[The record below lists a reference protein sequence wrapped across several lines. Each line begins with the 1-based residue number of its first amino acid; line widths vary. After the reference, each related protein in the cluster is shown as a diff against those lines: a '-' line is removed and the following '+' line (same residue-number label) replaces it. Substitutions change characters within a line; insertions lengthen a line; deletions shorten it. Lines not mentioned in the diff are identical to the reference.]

1 MGSLKIGS
9 VLFIPLAVLGV
20 SAPVLGAE
28 QTAPLTIIS
37 AEFETRDLGEAFAAL
52 AVEAEIQTH
61 CAGPYSINVE
71 LQSPQGQKI
80 STRPMYEYASAI
92 NNPSLLFTAQERE
105 STHKIRFQF
114 SGEDIR
120 RAGHDGAYRVKITNW
135 SFPELQCPETVDRA
149 GVLWLTTPVYKAA
162 DFAENCGSDIPPRPC
177 AQVYE

>member
-1 MGSLKIGS
+1 MTSIKKWMLM
-9 VLFIPLAVLGV
+9 PMAVLGV
-20 SAPVLGAE
+20 SAPALGAE

-37 AEFETRDLGEAFAAL
+37 ADFKTLDQFGEAYTAL

-80 STRPMYEYASAI
+80 STRPFYEYASAV

-135 SFPELQCPETVDRA
+135 SFPELLCPETVDRA
-149 GVLWLTTPVYKAA
+149 GVLWLTTPVYRAA
-162 DFAENCGSDIPPRPC
+162 DFAENCGSGETTRPC